1 MKIKLF
7 FFFIIF
13 CCYGCTK
20 VQPRRPIDFKSSST
34 ILKETLKKSI
44 QLNRIEDDKITA
56 LIKKDTTNSYQVSP
70 NGFWYAY
77 INKKEAIVQTPKLG
91 DEVTFEYNIT
101 DLQGNVIYAKEAMG
115 IKNYLVD
122 KEDFISAL
130 QIGIKLMKI
139 GETVIFVIPSYN
151 AFGIS
156 GDGNKIG
163 INQSIKSTVT
173 LLNIK

>member
-1 MKIKLF
+1 VN
-7 FFFIIF
+7 
-13 CCYGCTK
+13 T
-20 VQPRRPIDFKSSST
+20 R
-34 ILKETLKKSI
+34 
-44 QLNRIEDDKITA
+44 
-56 LIKKDTTNSYQVSP
+56 
-70 NGFWYAY
+70 
-77 INKKEAIVQTPKLG
+77 TPKPG

-115 IKNYLVD
+115 IKKYLVD

-151 AFGIS
+151 AFGVS